1 MTRNGVKLLTEVN
14 LPVINNGTLSST
26 LVARHLSDWH
36 ISTAIKRWGAPNAG
50 HILTAAQERLRRL
63 AKAPLYGEC
72 PGVRKQ
78 PSCHFFC
85 LKLYIICC
93 CDISFCGENEY

>member
-50 HILTAAQERLRRL
+50 HILTAAQERLRR
-63 AKAPLYGEC
+63 PLFMEN
-72 PGVRKQ
+72 VRVFG
-78 PSCHFFC
+78 SNRLVTFFV
-85 LKLYIICC
+85 
-93 CDISFCGENEY
+93 